1 MLADQSL
8 YLHKPSA
15 DEAYSPHMCIKTNYF
30 MVQFPGQNPSTITFH
45 HYKSLHV
52 AVQQLHIQGVL
63 WKSSWIQL
71 IACAYVYMEM
81 NYFMVQFPGQNSS
94 TITSHLNKPLHVAIQ
109 QQLHIQGV
117 LWKSSWIQPITCA
130 YVYMKI
136 NYFMVQFPGPR
147 VVQTQSLDL
156 ANHQWV

>member
-1 MLADQSL
+1 MKEFLDTTHCL
-8 YLHKPSA
+8 CIRVYG
-15 DEAYSPHMCIKTNYF
+15 DELFH
-30 MVQFPGQNPSTITFH
+30 VQFPGQNSEYYNIP
-45 HYKSLHV
+45 SLHV

-71 IACAYVYMEM
+71 
-81 NYFMVQFPGQNSS
+81 
-94 TITSHLNKPLHVAIQ
+94 
-109 QQLHIQGV
+109 
-117 LWKSSWIQPITCA
+117 ITCA

>member
-1 MLADQSL
+1 MFAETNVVQFPGHRMLADQSL

-30 MVQFPGQNPSTITFH
+30 MVQFPGQNSSTITFH

-71 IACAYVYMEM
+71 I
-81 NYFMVQFPGQNSS
+81 
-94 TITSHLNKPLHVAIQ
+94 
-109 QQLHIQGV
+109 
-117 LWKSSWIQPITCA
+117 TCA

-136 NYFMVQFPGPR
+136 NYFVVQFPGPR

>member
-30 MVQFPGQNPSTITFH
+30 MVQFPGQNSSTITFH

-81 NYFMVQFPGQNSS
+81 NYLMVQFPGQNSS
-94 TITSHLNKPLHVAIQ
+94 TITFHHYMLQ
-109 QQLHIQGV
+109 Y
-117 LWKSSWIQPITCA
+117 SSSFVSKVFCGRVPGYNSLLVHTCIWRWTISW
-130 YVYMKI
+130 Y
-136 NYFMVQFPGPR
+136 NFLDPEC
-147 VVQTQSLDL
+147 VQTQSLDL